1 MDLEAL
7 ADGLLLAE
15 GLTERETLLETL
27 GLTERDTLEL
37 GLLLGLTDLLT
48 LDEGLKLGLT
58 DLLTLA
64 EGLLL
69 GDTEGDTLID
79 GLTEGLPIDVIPP
92 PPGINTSTHGLLYN
106 NLFMY
111 KALECANIAHT
122 KTSGTEYAHINA

>member
-92 PPGINTSTHGLLYN
+92 PGTNTSTHGLLYN

-111 KALECANIAHT
+111 NALEWANMAHT